1 MSRHAEF
8 LKENLWVWATAVVV
22 YLTLSGWIRSFV
34 GWLSIGIVALQI
46 VLHVIGSEEEE

>member
-1 MSRHAEF
+1 MGRHSEF

-34 GWLSIGIVALQI
+34 GWLSLGIVVLQL
-46 VLHVIGSEEEE
+46 VLHFSSSDDE

>member
-1 MSRHAEF
+1 MSRHTEF

-46 VLHVIGSEEEE
+46 VLHALGSEEDE

>member
-1 MSRHAEF
+1 VNRHTDF

-34 GWLSIGIVALQI
+34 GWLSIVIVVLQI
-46 VLHVIGSEEEE
+46 LLHLVSSEQE

>member
-1 MSRHAEF
+1 MNRHSEF

-46 VLHVIGSEEEE
+46 VLHALGSDDEE

>member
-34 GWLSIGIVALQI
+34 GWLSIGIVLLQI
-46 VLHVIGSEEEE
+46 VLHLISSEDEE

>member
-1 MSRHAEF
+1 MSRHTEF

-34 GWLSIGIVALQI
+34 GWLSISIVVLQI
-46 VLHVIGSEEEE
+46 VLHLAGSDEE